1 MAQLHNLQK
10 FAAKDYNG
18 LVTDNH
24 LQMLYMQEPELITP
38 YIQELYSNY
47 IGAGYVN
54 FVNKFPVE
62 YVEHENEFYEWQLQG
77 QYEKNIPLLDIE
89 NLSGDKLSDGSL
101 IDNFGANGEQFYMVF
116 GENLFD
122 VNSIIKGKNESEKA
136 QVKTVENYGDRV
148 KYLVELPFADA
159 QIAWDPADFDLGDR
173 WFKDYNLQPSNL
185 SQTGNTPYFTS
196 PFRMQNRLST
206 MRFKYEAPGNMIY
219 KGQKNAPLKF
229 AFKGPKGDSVPVWVN
244 YLDMVAKYQF
254 DQEFARMLLYGDKTW
269 DANKVNRLKDLKNG
283 FEIASGEG
291 FFNQIDPGNRHYYNE
306 FDLDKFC
313 EIIGDKGI
321 GRYERGKRFV
331 TVGTGEKGAA
341 EISRQIQA
349 KASGSTFIQGG
360 NAPSLMRTA
369 DAANTGAQYTYGFG
383 GQFTEYHFV
392 NGVGIKVEIM
402 DFFDDDVRFSQKHPA
417 GKGTIESHRMIA
429 FDYGGDSG
437 IKVMKPKTGCDF
449 WGYISGLR
457 DPWDANGN
465 VAKKMSS
472 SVDGYEA
479 HFMKIGGI
487 KVTDPT
493 KIIDYQLNVE

>member
-24 LQMLYMQEPELITP
+24 LQMLYMQDPELITP
-38 YIQELYSNY
+38 YIQEIYSNY
-47 IGAGYVN
+47 IGASYVN
-54 FVNKFPVE
+54 FVNKFPTE
-62 YVEHENEFYEWQLQG
+62 YVEQENGFYEWQLQG
-77 QYEKNIPLLDIE
+77 QYDKNIPLLDIE
-89 NLSGDKLSDGSL
+89 TTSGDKLSDGTL
-101 IDNFGANGEQFYMVF
+101 IDMFGSNSEQFYMVF
-116 GENLFD
+116 SENLFD
-122 VNSIIKGKNESEKA
+122 VNSVIKGKNESEKA
-136 QVKTVENYGDRV
+136 HVHAIENYGDRV
-148 KYLVELPFADA
+148 KYLVQLSFAD
-159 QIAWDPADFDLGDR
+159 QEIAWDPADFAVGDR
-173 WFKDYNLQPSNL
+173 WSKFYNQQPSTL
-185 SQTGNTPYFTS
+185 STTGNTPYFTS

-219 KGQKNAPLKF
+219 KGTKNAPLKF
-229 AFKGPKGDSVPVWVN
+229 DFKGPNGSSTPVWVN
-244 YLDMVAKYQF
+244 HLDLVARYQF

-269 DANKVNRLKDLKNG
+269 DSNKVTHLKDLKNG
-283 FEIASGEG
+283 FDISTGEG
-291 FFNQIDPGNRHYYNE
+291 FFNQIAPGNKHYYND

-321 GRYERGKRFV
+321 GRLERGKRFV

-349 KASGSTFIQGG
+349 KASSSTFIQ

-369 DAANTGAQYTYGFG
+369 DAGNTGSQHTYGFG

-402 DFFDDDVRFSQKHPA
+402 DFFDDDVHFSQKHPA
-417 GKGTIESHRMIA
+417 GKGTVESHRMVA

-437 IKVMKPKTGCDF
+437 IKVMKPKTGSDF

-457 DPWDANGN
+457 DPLDPQGN

-487 KVTDPT
+487 KVTDPE
-493 KIIDYQLNVE
+493 KIIDYQLNIE